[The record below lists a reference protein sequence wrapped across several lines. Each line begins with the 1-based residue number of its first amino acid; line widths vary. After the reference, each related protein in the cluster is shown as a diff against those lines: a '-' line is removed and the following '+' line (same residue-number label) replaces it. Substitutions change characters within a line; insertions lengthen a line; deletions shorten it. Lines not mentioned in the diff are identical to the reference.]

1 MEILLNINE
10 NLHPQGQ
17 AGGKEGYLKNKTNKK
32 NAEIYEVRWLNVS
45 HHSSRLKRTKPEW
58 AGSEKR
64 KEKKIFLE

>member
-1 MEILLNINE
+1 MRTCIPKARLEVKRVIL
-10 NLHPQGQ
+10 
-17 AGGKEGYLKNKTNKK
+17 KTKQTKK

-64 KEKKIFLE
+64 KEEKKIFLE